1 MTSEG
6 GVMYARMAR
15 YRFIGDPR
23 ELARR
28 TQASMVP
35 LFQSEPGFVSYSV
48 MATANEVLSFSI
60 WEAEEQAEA
69 ANKVSRD
76 WVADNIDPGQ
86 IELVESR
93 VGELLVATALGV
105 DALATT

>member
-1 MTSEG
+1 
-6 GVMYARMAR
+6 MYARMAR

-28 TQASMVP
+28 TQESMLP
-35 LFQSEPGFVSYSV
+35 LFQAQPGFVSYSV
-48 MATANEVLSFSI
+48 MATMNEVLSFSI
-60 WEAEEQAEA
+60 WETEEQAEA
-69 ANKVSRD
+69 SNKVSRD

-86 IELVESR
+86 IELVDTR

-105 DALATT
+105 DALATA

>member
-1 MTSEG
+1 
-6 GVMYARMAR
+6 MAR

-28 TQASMVP
+28 TQESMVP
-35 LFQSEPGFVSYSV
+35 LFQDEPGFVSYSV
-48 MATANEVLSFSI
+48 MSTTNEVLSFSI
-60 WEAEEQAEA
+60 WRTEEQAEA

-76 WVADNIDPGQ
+76 WVADNIDPSQ
-86 IELVESR
+86 IELVDTR

-105 DALATT
+105 DAVATA